1 MEKMIA
7 LLLLL
12 TLSFKPI
19 HRPAMPT
26 LAQYKLF
33 NHRTDS
39 LRTIYSKSA
48 KDSTA
53 KVRLGEGIKREL
65 KWLSQFESKSKF
77 DK

>member
-1 MEKMIA
+1 MIK

-12 TLSFKPI
+12 TLTIKPI
-19 HRPAMPT
+19 PRPAMPT

-39 LRTIYSKSA
+39 LRAIYFRSG

-53 KVRLGEGIKREL
+53 KAKLGEGIKREL